1 MNTIDLEVEGMNTH
15 SLGKHVTQVLQ
26 ALTGVSGVAID
37 RQSGHVRVDGE
48 FPHGSNF
55 IVSTL
60 IEAGYPAHLSTFSVS
75 VSHPRTSGGST
86 N

>member
-37 RQSGHVRVDGE
+37 RQSGHVRVVGE
-48 FPHGSNF
+48 FPHGSNY
-55 IVSTL
+55 IVSSL
-60 IEAGYPAHLSTFSVS
+60 IEAGYPAHLSTFSMPLS
-75 VSHPRTSGGST
+75 RARTSGGA
-86 N
+86 